1 MINYRLLF
9 KPCLDQAFRLIRWLK
24 FKATCHV
31 LPTFVFPPRLPSTQD
46 PDAVFPW
53 RRPAEH
59 CMVWF
64 DEYSVLCLS
73 IGIWTSDFDLTISD
87 RRLKKNITP
96 LTQQLGEPS
105 QIVSR
110 LRPVSF
116 EMIGDSGERMRFG
129 FIAQEV
135 ERVLPSLVMSP
146 DGIEDASATKAVLYQ
161 DIIAILTLAVQHQA
175 VCIVP
180 LYSHLFE

>member
-1 MINYRLLF
+1 
-9 KPCLDQAFRLIRWLK
+9 
-24 FKATCHV
+24 
-31 LPTFVFPPRLPSTQD
+31 
-46 PDAVFPW
+46 
-53 RRPAEH
+53 
-59 CMVWF
+59 
-64 DEYSVLCLS
+64 
-73 IGIWTSDFDLTISD
+73 
-87 RRLKKNITP
+87 
-96 LTQQLGEPS
+96 
-105 QIVSR
+105 
-110 LRPVSF
+110 
-116 EMIGDSGERMRFG
+116 MIGDSGERMRFG